1 MKIRILLLCVIVLV
15 SSCMHQNNHD
25 VEKQHKWSEIVTN
38 SVTRRWDTIAADNK
52 YKWTYDIAYLVRAVY
67 LSDQKK
73 YFSFLKNYVDYFITN
88 NGTITG
94 FSRDEY
100 NLDRIQAGRN
110 LFYMYQK
117 TKDSKYQKAIEYLLE
132 QMKSQPKNNEGGFW
146 HKKIYP
152 NQMWLDGIYMAC
164 PFMAQYAK
172 EFNQPQWFNVV
183 VDQITLIHKHTFDPK
198 TGLMYH
204 AWDESKKE
212 AWCNPETGQSRNF
225 WSRAMGW
232 YTMALIDVLDYLP
245 ENHPGRAQLIQILQ
259 EESRALVKVQDSESG
274 LWYQVLDKG
283 YKEGNYL
290 EASGSAMFTYVLAK
304 GVRKGYLD
312 KSYLD
317 IANKAFKGIVDNLIE
332 KDTAGNLNLTHICGS
347 CGLGGNPY
355 RDGSYEYYINE
366 KIGTNDPKGVGPFIL
381 ACLELNK

>member
-1 MKIRILLLCVIVLV
+1 
-15 SSCMHQNNHD
+15 MHQNNHD